1 MKTVK
6 QILDAKG
13 YAVRSVDAD
22 ASVYDAIQLM
32 AEHDIGALLVTD
44 SGRPVGVFSER
55 DYARK
60 VILRGQAS
68 RDTPVRGVMADHLI
82 VARPDQDTEE
92 CMAIMTERRV
102 RHLPVITGGEVVGII
117 SIGDLVK
124 AIIEDQR
131 FTIEQL
137 GRYIS
142 GEA

>member
-13 YAVRSVDAD
+13 YAVQSVEAD
-22 ASVYDAIQLM
+22 ASVYEAIQLM
-32 AEHDIGALLVTD
+32 AAHDIGALLVTE
-44 SGRPVGVFSER
+44 SARPVGVFSER

-68 RDTPVRGVMADHLI
+68 RDTPVREVMVDNPI

-102 RHLPVITGGEVVGII
+102 RHLPVVNGGEVVGII